1 MPSLLETQGVAID
14 RQKFTWREMVQQPI
28 SKLDD
33 DAYSRVKG

>member
-1 MPSLLETQGVAID
+1 MPSLLETQGVPID